1 MDREAIAAVLS
12 RTEYV
17 LLTTFR
23 RDGRPVSSPVWLA
36 RDGDRFVL
44 MTGGAAG
51 KVKRLRH
58 TERVLLAPCGQ
69 RGARRGADV
78 EAVGRVVELDEG
90 VRAALLAKYGWKF
103 RLAQLVEGLA
113 ARRRTGTVAGVGVE
127 LRLVG
132 PG

>member
-1 MDREAIAAVLS
+1 MITGVLA

-23 RDGRPVSSPVWLA
+23 RDGRPVPSPVWLA

-44 MTGGAAG
+44 MTGGGSG

-58 TERVLLAPCGQ
+58 TERVLLAPCSA

-78 EAVGRVVELDEG
+78 EAVAHVVELDAG
-90 VRAALLAKYGWKF
+90 VRAALLAEYGWKF
-103 RLAQLVEGLA
+103 RVAQAVEGLA
-113 ARRRTGTVAGVGVE
+113 ARRRPAAGEGVGVE
-127 LRLVG
+127 VRLAVAA
-132 PG
+132 